1 MRVCLAS
8 RHSQQLCMRQQVCKS
23 TPDERRLE
31 PCNTCARRFNTE
43 KGHSLCKVMNTNNK
57 EAPMHDA
64 LMPFG
69 IRTTSD
75 HSSDQGSPHSP
86 CSRALKCFKSLHTLL
101 GVYRVYR
108 DMNSVSSLLVITRFT
123 WEPHLSVVRD
133 KTYRQHHEWSK
144 SVNSFTLNL

>member
-64 LMPFG
+64 FMPFG

-75 HSSDQGSPHSP
+75 HSSDQGSPPVLMSSNVLQVTPHIVGLISGV
-86 CSRALKCFKSLHTLL
+86 L
-101 GVYRVYR
+101 G
-108 DMNSVSSLLVITRFT
+108 
-123 WEPHLSVVRD
+123 
-133 KTYRQHHEWSK
+133 HE
-144 SVNSFTLNL
+144 L